1 MPKKR
6 IIMKSIGLF
15 ITNVLENT
23 YYLFYFSLIITA
35 AFFVANILSLNFLN
49 APIWNTFSYSI
60 TLLSIIAF
68 FLTFSISFFLTVF
81 LVRVIE
87 YFLPLG
93 KKIDKEMHFSLRE
106 LKENAVHSNNN
117 VMYEEYKNRK
127 KNSDLY
133 LNSKYFF
140 WLDVILIFFDFILYK
155 NGIRSLNL
163 GFLSYLFLMG
173 GSFSILYF
181 IFENG
186 YEEYSDISKNID
198 KKLIR

>member
-1 MPKKR
+1 
-6 IIMKSIGLF
+6 
-15 ITNVLENT
+15 
-23 YYLFYFSLIITA
+23 
-35 AFFVANILSLNFLN
+35 
-49 APIWNTFSYSI
+49 
-60 TLLSIIAF
+60 
-68 FLTFSISFFLTVF
+68 
-81 LVRVIE
+81 
-87 YFLPLG
+87 
-93 KKIDKEMHFSLRE
+93 
-106 LKENAVHSNNN
+106 
-117 VMYEEYKNRK
+117 MYEEYKNRK

-133 LNSKYFF
+133 LNSKYFL

>member
-1 MPKKR
+1 
-6 IIMKSIGLF
+6 MKSIGLF

-81 LVRVIE
+81 LVTLIE
-87 YFLPLG
+87 YFLRLE
-93 KKIDKEMHFSLRE
+93 KKIDKEMHFSLKE

-117 VMYEEYKNRK
+117 VMYEEYKKRK

-140 WLDVILIFFDFILYK
+140 WLDVILIFFDIILYE

-163 GFLSYLFLMG
+163 GFLFYLFLIG
-173 GSFSILYF
+173 GSFSFLYF